1 LAYAS
6 RQSSYLIASFGAVLQ
21 VLAAWWGVFSHIL
34 FGHIDSWWSAAHLTF
49 YAAIVVTIIGVW
61 RGLRYS
67 PKQPL
72 VSLGPIRFVNIVGLK
87 IAGVGCLIE
96 IIAVIWNEVV
106 HRALLNEPRIAP
118 AFALLTVGM
127 LTVNLGMVIG
137 LVIESGLIRHGLVIA
152 SAARRCAVGLFV
164 LLSFSAIWLAA
175 SGYFIYLG
183 RTFRSFPTNLLVA
196 ALLALL
202 ATFVLIPLKR
212 VMPRLG
218 SGIAIGLAFNAA
230 TYTLLTFYAGLSRYI
245 PWGLLPIALFDL
257 VLYVLTRIIM
267 FRWSIIISSLIAGMF
282 FWATY
287 YPFTIYLF
295 PWSFT
300 LQLPVFAVVLGSVA
314 GALMGDKV
322 YASLSSVVLGDVT
335 VSV

>member
-1 LAYAS
+1 
-6 RQSSYLIASFGAVLQ
+6 
-21 VLAAWWGVFSHIL
+21 
-34 FGHIDSWWSAAHLTF
+34 
-49 YAAIVVTIIGVW
+49 
-61 RGLRYS
+61 
-67 PKQPL
+67 
-72 VSLGPIRFVNIVGLK
+72 
-87 IAGVGCLIE
+87 
-96 IIAVIWNEVV
+96 
-106 HRALLNEPRIAP
+106 
-118 AFALLTVGM
+118 
-127 LTVNLGMVIG
+127 
-137 LVIESGLIRHGLVIA
+137 
-152 SAARRCAVGLFV
+152 
-164 LLSFSAIWLAA
+164 
-175 SGYFIYLG
+175 
-183 RTFRSFPTNLLVA
+183 LVA

-202 ATFVLIPLKR
+202 ATFVLIPVKR

-218 SGIAIGLAFNAA
+218 SGIAIGLTFNAA
-230 TYTLLTFYAGLSRYI
+230 TYTLLTFYAGSARYI

-257 VLYVLTRIIM
+257 VLYVLTPIIM